1 MSEDEVEKAD
11 RLLEIIVSVYGKND
25 NTACSELPFMVKDGE
40 VILSGRLNHEL
51 DKVEHQDLK
60 DWAIQNITQLFE

>member
-11 RLLEIIVSVYGKND
+11 RLLEIIVSVFGKSD
-25 NTACSELPFMVKDGE
+25 NPSFTDLPFTVNDGE
-40 VILSGRLNHEL
+40 VILSDKLNHEL